1 MHSDFKTWVLILD
14 ESNYMNIFRQPDMT
28 YQYRNMSIIP
38 FTQLPKKPNFMF
50 SWNLAVNV

>member
-1 MHSDFKTWVLILD
+1 MMHSDFKTWVLILD

-50 SWNLAVNV
+50 S